1 MSQNDSFLQGIY
13 DKLTEISERSA
24 SVETTV
30 DYIKEELDEVKAD
43 LKIIKQE
50 DFEQNKLIAAH
61 ISGVR
66 TVSERLNEEKR
77 VRAEE
82 LAEIKKLKLPELEK
96 RISDL
101 EQPKIFFNG
110 LKTIALYVA
119 AISGAIITV
128 LNLFTNIKK

>member
-1 MSQNDSFLQGIY
+1 MSQNDSFLKGIY

-30 DYIKEELDEVKAD
+30 DYIKEELDEVKVD

-66 TVSERLNEEKR
+66 TVSERLDEEKR

-96 RISDL
+96 RVSDL

-128 LNLFTNIKK
+128 LNLFTSIKK